1 MIRSNM
7 NKLLLISISLTLT
20 SSVLSM
26 SSNKAVI
33 LEHKTEVTGAD
44 SQGRAV
50 SGHLD
55 NGPIIYPSKPKDSS
69 NIALNRKKNKSATT
83 K

>member
-1 MIRSNM
+1 M
-7 NKLLLISISLTLT
+7 NKLVLISISLILT
-20 SSVLSM
+20 SSAFSM
-26 SSNKAVI
+26 NSNKAVI

-55 NGPIIYPSKPKDSS
+55 NGPIIYPSKPKGSLNVAS
-69 NIALNRKKNKSATT
+69 NKKKNKSTLI

>member
-1 MIRSNM
+1 M
-7 NKLLLISISLTLT
+7 NKLVLISISLILTLT
-20 SSVLSM
+20 SSAFSM

-33 LEHKTEVTGAD
+33 LKHKTEVTGAD

-55 NGPIIYPSKPKDSS
+55 NGPIIYSSKPKDSS
-69 NIALNRKKNKSATT
+69 NIALNKKKNKSAPT

>member
-1 MIRSNM
+1 M
-7 NKLLLISISLTLT
+7 NKLVLISISLILT
-20 SSVLSM
+20 STAFSM

-44 SQGRAV
+44 GQGRAV

-55 NGPIIYPSKPKDSS
+55 NGPIIYPSKPKNSLNVAS
-69 NIALNRKKNKSATT
+69 NKKKNKSTLT

>member
-1 MIRSNM
+1 MK
-7 NKLLLISISLTLT
+7 KLLLIFIPLILAL
-20 SSVLSM
+20 SVFAL

-50 SGHLD
+50 SGHVD
-55 NGPIIYPSKPKDSS
+55 NNPVTYPSESKESLS
-69 NIALNRKKNKSATT
+69 MELNGQKKNTLT

>member
-1 MIRSNM
+1 M
-7 NKLLLISISLTLT
+7 NKLVLISISLILT
-20 SSVLSM
+20 SSAFSM
-26 SSNKAVI
+26 SLNKAVI

-55 NGPIIYPSKPKDSS
+55 NGHIIYPSKPKDSL
-69 NIALNRKKNKSATT
+69 NIASNKKRISRL
-83 K
+83 

>member
-1 MIRSNM
+1 M
-7 NKLLLISISLTLT
+7 NKLVLIAISLVLT
-20 SSVLSM
+20 SSAFSM

-33 LEHKTEVTGAD
+33 LQHKTEVTGAD

-55 NGPIIYPSKPKDSS
+55 NGPIIYPSKPKASS
-69 NIALNRKKNKSATT
+69 NIALNKQKNKSAPT

>member
-1 MIRSNM
+1 M
-7 NKLLLISISLTLT
+7 SL
-20 SSVLSM
+20 
-26 SSNKAVI
+26 NKAVI

-55 NGPIIYPSKPKDSS
+55 NGPIIYPSKPKDSL
-69 NIALNRKKNKSATT
+69 NIASNKKRISRL
-83 K
+83 

>member
-1 MIRSNM
+1 M
-7 NKLLLISISLTLT
+7 NKLVVISISLIFT
-20 SSVLSM
+20 SSVFSM
-26 SSNKAVI
+26 SSNKVVI

-55 NGPIIYPSKPKDSS
+55 NGPIIYPSKPKDSLHVAS
-69 NIALNRKKNKSATT
+69 NKKKNKSSLT

>member
-1 MIRSNM
+1 M
-7 NKLLLISISLTLT
+7 NKLVLIFISIIST
-20 SSVLSM
+20 SSGFSM

-50 SGHLD
+50 SGRFG

-69 NIALNRKKNKSATT
+69 HDVVSNKKKNKSTLT

>member
-1 MIRSNM
+1 M
-7 NKLLLISISLTLT
+7 NKLVLIAISLVLT
-20 SSVLSM
+20 SSAFSM

-33 LEHKTEVTGAD
+33 LQHKTEVTGAD

-55 NGPIIYPSKPKDSS
+55 NGPIIYPSKPKNSS
-69 NIALNRKKNKSATT
+69 NIALNKKKNKSAPT